1 MAISS
6 DEPEWSQHEAS
17 AADLAAR
24 VPPLSARAEM
34 YPGDHAA
41 EVQSWL
47 VAARGCPP
55 EVIGSLL
62 LLLIRR
68 AAEEGGWSHDASSRV
83 RRLSRL
89 PAAMAARDVAYGLR
103 TAAALP
109 DTWSASEVI
118 VSVAAQAARSRPAA
132 DAGLVEA
139 AGQVLASLPG
149 RRYLPERDRRRV
161 TRDLTALG
169 QATRRAHAVDMSAI
183 VAGDGWSDL
192 MLPQIELWPSGAAR
206 PVNALIRHLTTAP
219 TARPSAAWRSAVS
232 ALLAE
237 SWASRFLRLTL
248 EAGARAGTA
257 GPGTAEFGE
266 TGDGTSPTEA
276 GGADGARPAVSAGTA
291 DFLRAVAWAA
301 AATGEDWAVPAL
313 RDAAIGGIVPAACAA
328 SLGMIGTPEAIDAL
342 EALFHSTAGAGWRR
356 QISAAMSSAGRRA
369 GLGAEMVAERLVPRA
384 GLAADGQRLV
394 TAGRTTARVRITPE
408 ATALAEWRGRR
419 GWSGRAPAGAP
430 AGAGQRVR
438 IALRE
443 VSAALAAERG
453 RLERLLTAGCEWP
466 VADWWRRYCEH
477 PVTGPL
483 SRGLIWVF
491 ESGADG
497 TVTALPGADGKL
509 TTADGRADLPADGL
523 VRLWHPAA
531 AGEGEAATWREV
543 LAATGREQPF
553 PQAFR
558 EVCLREPAE
567 LAGAAGSDRFAGRF
581 AAFQQVFA
589 LLGEQGWTADYL
601 DPYGALAGGARR
613 RFDGPGL
620 TAVLR
625 YEAADVGPDGLSVE
639 RCRLGQV
646 SFYRSPSGR
655 GSPVRLRK
663 VPEVVFSEAMR
674 DIGLAAGV
682 RSGAWL

>member
-1 MAISS
+1 MMAMSP
-6 DEPEWSQHEAS
+6 DEPEWDEHEAG
-17 AADLAAR
+17 AADLAAA

-47 VAARGCPP
+47 AAARGCPP

-89 PAAMAARDVAYGLR
+89 PAAMSARDAAYALR

-109 DTWSASEVI
+109 DAWSASEVI
-118 VSVAAQAARSRPAA
+118 VCAAAQAAQAAQAAKVRLATDSRLAE
-132 DAGLVEA
+132 AGV
-139 AGQVLASLPG
+139 QVIASLPG
-149 RRYLPERDRRRV
+149 RRYLPERDRARIM
-161 TRDLTALG
+161 RDLTRLG
-169 QATRRAHAVDMSAI
+169 QAPRRAHAVDVSAI
-183 VAGDGWSDL
+183 AAGDGWSDL
-192 MLPQIELWPSGAAR
+192 VLPQLESWPSGAAR
-206 PVNALIRHLTTAP
+206 PVNALIRHLLTA
-219 TARPSAAWRSAVS
+219 TGARPSAAWRAATS
-232 ALLAE
+232 ALLADPQ
-237 SWASRFLRLTL
+237 ARQFLRLAL
-248 EAGARAGTA
+248 EAAAKA
-257 GPGTAEFGE
+257 
-266 TGDGTSPTEA
+266 DSTESS
-276 GGADGARPAVSAGTA
+276 GARPTVSAQNA
-291 DFLRAVAWAA
+291 DFVRAVAWAA

-313 RDAAIGGIVPAACAA
+313 RDVAIRGMVPGACVA
-328 SLGMIGTPEAIDAL
+328 SLGVIGTPEAIGAL
-342 EALFHSTAGAGWRR
+342 EALLASAPAAGWRR
-356 QISAAMSSAGRRA
+356 QIGTAMSSAGRRA
-369 GLGAEMVAERLVPRA
+369 GLAAEMIAERLVPRA
-384 GLAADGQRLV
+384 GLDADGQRLV
-394 TAGRTTARVRITPE
+394 TAGRMTARVRISPE
-408 ATALAEWRGRR
+408 AAVLAEWRGRR
-419 GWSGRAPAGAP
+419 GWSGRVPADAPAA
-430 AGAGQRVR
+430 AGQRVR

-453 RLERLLTAGCEWP
+453 RLERLLAAGCEWA

-497 TVTALPGADGKL
+497 AVTALPGANGKL
-509 TTADGRADLPADGL
+509 TTAEGRSDLPADGR

-531 AGEGEAATWREV
+531 AGDGEAATWREV

-567 LAGAAGSDRFAGRF
+567 LARAARSDRFAGRV

-601 DPYGALAGGARR
+601 DTYRALSGGARR

-625 YEAADVGPDGLSVE
+625 YESADAGPDELRVE

-663 VPEVVFSEAMR
+663 VPEVVFSEVMR
-674 DIGLAAGV
+674 DIGLAVGA